1 MNLPHRVPWN
11 ILFLNYACL
20 LRQVLAVG
28 LTGNMLKLLG
38 NHLLISCPV
47 LVAREPFWRWFR
59 KHTMREK
66 PSEFEF
72 IEVDFKGNSPWLLVG
87 LRLLTSPKPASP
99 AERALPAHECQEWHP
114 GLGRTGKDQTVR
126 PCLPAGCQRWYLC
139 VLVLTLPTLILSR
152 NSLWF
157 LLDGFTPLH
166 VVQSWVVGG
175 GYSLGLV
182 SSVISLKNRYKLF
195 RS

>member
-1 MNLPHRVPWN
+1 MMNLPRRVPWN

-38 NHLLISCPV
+38 NRLLISCPI

-72 IEVDFKGNSPWLLVG
+72 IEVDFKGNS
-87 LRLLTSPKPASP
+87 
-99 AERALPAHECQEWHP
+99 
-114 GLGRTGKDQTVR
+114 
-126 PCLPAGCQRWYLC
+126 
-139 VLVLTLPTLILSR
+139 
-152 NSLWF
+152 LWF
-157 LLDGFTPLH
+157 L
-166 VVQSWVVGG
+166 GG
-175 GYSLGLV
+175 WDCWLPPNLPA
-182 SSVISLKNRYKLF
+182 LKNGLF
-195 RS
+195 LPMSARNGILAWGGQTRTRLCDPVFPLDANSGICVCLSSPYPQ